1 VHFQKQPGKLRSRA
15 YWGNTEYTVM
25 SANIFISFASQDRKI
40 ASTLCKALESRGF
53 ECWISDRD
61 ILPGENFQIAIV
73 QAIRRAKIMLL
84 VFTGNSNNSQE
95 MTKELALA
103 SQQKLIVIPLRVE
116 DVAPNDA
123 FAYEFATR
131 QWIDCFADW
140 EFAMDQLSQRISN
153 AIAAHPDSASPVVAG
168 AQARAADFAP
178 VTAESGKAP
187 VEAATPAVEA
197 PTLAVAPAAE
207 EPGSVHV
214 APAISIS
221 DLMSKSRDSRPQS
234 VDLVDLEDEA
244 ISQAALAA
252 AAPRSKT
259 PLRLALMA
267 AGLAAVVGLGLAIPA
282 LMHSKPATAQV
293 AQTPPPVATPRIA
306 VATLQ
311 PLDPGQAPPGEAA
324 ASPTDAAA
332 PAADKPAPKRKARK
346 VAAPTVDIP
355 Y

>member
-1 VHFQKQPGKLRSRA
+1 
-15 YWGNTEYTVM
+15 M

-153 AIAAHPDSASPVVAG
+153 AVAVHPDTSTLAKAT
-168 AQARAADFAP
+168 ARASDFAP
-178 VTAESGKAP
+178 VLDETPPAAAAPAPDATPVES
-187 VEAATPAVEA
+187 VEAAPKD
-197 PTLAVAPAAE
+197 
-207 EPGSVHV
+207 EPPGTVHLT
-214 APAISIS
+214 PAISIS
-221 DLMSKSRDSRPQS
+221 ELMTKSRDARAQPIE
-234 VDLVDLEDEA
+234 LVDLEDD
-244 ISQAALAA
+244 ALGEDASA
-252 AAPRSKT
+252 DAPRGKA
-259 PLRLALMA
+259 LRLALIA
-267 AGLAAVVGLGLAIPA
+267 AGLAAVVGLGLTVPGMLRAKTAAAPQV
-282 LMHSKPATAQV
+282 ATAPAV
-293 AQTPPPVATPRIA
+293 PAQPRIA

-311 PLDPGQAPPGEAA
+311 PLDPGQPPPGEAA
-324 ASPTDAAA
+324 AVPTDGTL
-332 PAADKPAPKRKARK
+332 PAEDKPTPKRKARK
-346 VAAPTVDIP
+346 AAAPTVDIP

>member
-1 VHFQKQPGKLRSRA
+1 
-15 YWGNTEYTVM
+15 M

-73 QAIRRAKIMLL
+73 QAIRRSKIMLL

-153 AIAAHPDSASPVVAG
+153 AVAIHPATVVPVVTG
-168 AQARAADFAP
+168 AVARAADFAP
-178 VTAESGKAP
+178 VAPEVSKVAPEPVGAAPDKASEAVSDKAP
-187 VEAATPAVEA
+187 EAGLEQ
-197 PTLAVAPAAE
+197 
-207 EPGSVHV
+207 PGTVHI

-221 DLMSKSRDSRPQS
+221 ELMTKSRGAREQPIE
-234 VDLVDLEDEA
+234 LVDLEDSAE
-244 ISQAALAA
+244 IEP
-252 AAPRSKT
+252 APRGKA
-259 PLRLALMA
+259 LRLALIA
-267 AGLAAVVGLGLAIPA
+267 AGLAAVVGLGLTVPGMMRTKAPA
-282 LMHSKPATAQV
+282 VAQV
-293 AQTPPPVATPRIA
+293 AATPAKPIQPRIA

-311 PLDPGQAPPGEAA
+311 PLEPGQVPPGEAGTVA
-324 ASPTDAAA
+324 ADGTPI
-332 PAADKPAPKRKARK
+332 PEDKPAPKRKVRK
-346 VAAPTVDIP
+346 AAAPTVDIP

>member
-1 VHFQKQPGKLRSRA
+1 
-15 YWGNTEYTVM
+15 M

-153 AIAAHPDSASPVVAG
+153 AVAIHPDMPALAKAS
-168 AQARAADFAP
+168 ARASDFAP
-178 VTAESGKAP
+178 VVAEAPLAP
-187 VEAATPAVEA
+187 VVPTPDATPAETIEA
-197 PTLAVAPAAE
+197 APQDIPE
-207 EPGSVHV
+207 QPGTVHV

-221 DLMSKSRDSRPQS
+221 DLMTKSRDARIGPT
-234 VDLVDLEDEA
+234 DLVDMTDDLTDEA
-244 ISQAALAA
+244 SAD
-252 AAPRSKT
+252 APRGKAG
-259 PLRLALMA
+259 RLVLIA
-267 AGLAAVVGLGLAIPA
+267 AGLAAVVGLGMTLPGMLRAKTPATPQVAASPTIPA
-282 LMHSKPATAQV
+282 Q
-293 AQTPPPVATPRIA
+293 PRIA

-311 PLDPGQAPPGEAA
+311 PLDPGQTPPGEAA
-324 ASPTDAAA
+324 VVPTDGPL
-332 PAADKPAPKRKARK
+332 PAEAKPLPKRKARK
-346 VAAPTVDIP
+346 AAAPTVDIP

>member
-1 VHFQKQPGKLRSRA
+1 
-15 YWGNTEYTVM
+15 M

-153 AIAAHPDSASPVVAG
+153 AVAIHPDTPTPAAAG
-168 AQARAADFAP
+168 ALARASEFTPLAP
-178 VTAESGKAP
+178 PAP
-187 VEAATPAVEA
+187 PEAAEA
-197 PTLAVAPAAE
+197 TAPEPPAAE
-207 EPGSVHV
+207 VGAIHV

-221 DLMSKSRDSRPQS
+221 DLMTRSRDARAQPME
-234 VDLVDLEDEA
+234 LVDLEDD
-244 ISQAALAA
+244 ALGAA
-252 AAPRSKT
+252 AATGAPRGKAM
-259 PLRLALMA
+259 RLALIA
-267 AGLAAVVGLGLAIPA
+267 AGLAAVVGLGLTIPGMLRA
-282 LMHSKPATAQV
+282 KAPAAPQV
-293 AQTPPPVATPRIA
+293 AAAPAPPAKPMIA

-311 PLDPGQAPPGEAA
+311 PLDPGQPPPGEVAA
-324 ASPTDAAA
+324 T
-332 PAADKPAPKRKARK
+332 PADEPVAVQDKPAPKRKARK
-346 VAAPTVDIP
+346 VAAPAVDIP

>member
-1 VHFQKQPGKLRSRA
+1 M
-15 YWGNTEYTVM
+15 VM

-103 SQQKLIVIPLRVE
+103 SQQTLIVIPLRVE

-153 AIAAHPDSASPVVAG
+153 AVAVHPDTPTPVA
-168 AQARAADFAP
+168 ARASARASDFAP
-178 VTAESGKAP
+178 VL
-187 VEAATPAVEA
+187 VETP
-197 PTLAVAPAAE
+197 PAAE
-207 EPGSVHV
+207 APADDAPAETLKAAVEQPGAVHV
-214 APAISIS
+214 TPAISIS
-221 DLMSKSRDSRPQS
+221 DLMTKSRDARSQPIT
-234 VDLVDLEDEA
+234 LVDLEDDA
-244 ISQAALAA
+244 FPDAAND
-252 AAPRSKT
+252 APRGKAM
-259 PLRLALMA
+259 RIALIA
-267 AGLAAVVGLGLAIPA
+267 AGLAAVAGLGLTVPGMLRAKTPA
-282 LMHSKPATAQV
+282 APQV
-293 AQTPPPVATPRIA
+293 AAAPPVPAQPRIA

-311 PLDPGQAPPGEAA
+311 PLDPGQAPPSEAA
-324 ASPTDAAA
+324 ATPAEGTA
-332 PAADKPAPKRKARK
+332 PVEDKPAPKRKARK

>member
-1 VHFQKQPGKLRSRA
+1 
-15 YWGNTEYTVM
+15 M

-153 AIAAHPDSASPVVAG
+153 AVAVHPDTPTPAV
-168 AQARAADFAP
+168 ARASARASDFAP
-178 VTAESGKAP
+178 VVSEAP
-187 VEAATPAVEA
+187 APAKAATPDKAQVGEA
-197 PTLAVAPAAE
+197 AKEPAE
-207 EPGSVHV
+207 QPGTVHV

-221 DLMSKSRDSRPQS
+221 DLMAKSRDSRAQS
-234 VDLVDLEDEA
+234 IELVDLEDDA
-244 ISQAALAA
+244 VDAPTTAPRGKAMRLALIAAGLVAMVGLAVAVPGLMRAKTPAAPQVA
-252 AAPRSKT
+252 AAP
-259 PLRLALMA
+259 
-267 AGLAAVVGLGLAIPA
+267 VVPA
-282 LMHSKPATAQV
+282 HPM
-293 AQTPPPVATPRIA
+293 IA

-311 PLDPGQAPPGEAA
+311 PLDPGQPAPG
-324 ASPTDAAA
+324 DAAA
-332 PAADKPAPKRKARK
+332 TPTDGTVPAEDKPAPKRKARK
-346 VAAPTVDIP
+346 AAAATVDIP

>member
-1 VHFQKQPGKLRSRA
+1 
-15 YWGNTEYTVM
+15 M

-153 AIAAHPDSASPVVAG
+153 AIAVHPDAPNPVVAR
-168 AQARAADFAP
+168 ASARASDFAP
-178 VTAESGKAP
+178 VVDQSP
-187 VEAATPAVEA
+187 
-197 PTLAVAPAAE
+197 PAAE
-207 EPGSVHV
+207 APADDTPVETLKAAVDQPGAVHV
-214 APAISIS
+214 TPAISIS
-221 DLMSKSRDSRPQS
+221 DLMTKSRDARVRPIE
-234 VDLVDLEDEA
+234 LVDLEDDA
-244 ISQAALAA
+244 VAGAAND
-252 AAPRSKT
+252 APRGKA
-259 PLRLALMA
+259 LRLALIA
-267 AGLAAVVGLGLAIPA
+267 AGLAAVVGLGLTVPGMLRAKTPA
-282 LMHSKPATAQV
+282 APQV
-293 AQTPPPVATPRIA
+293 AAAPAVPAQPRIA

-324 ASPTDAAA
+324 AVAAPTDGTL
-332 PAADKPAPKRKARK
+332 PVEDKPAPKRKVRK

>member
-1 VHFQKQPGKLRSRA
+1 
-15 YWGNTEYTVM
+15 M

-153 AIAAHPDSASPVVAG
+153 AIAVHPDTASPAVAS

-178 VTAESGKAP
+178 VTPEVAKTPAK
-187 VEAATPAVEA
+187 VEAAAIEA
-197 PTLAVAPAAE
+197 PQTVVEPAIE
-207 EPGSVHV
+207 QPGTVHM
-214 APAISIS
+214 APAISMS
-221 DLMSKSRDSRPQS
+221 DLMSKSRDTRSQPIE
-234 VDLVDLEDEA
+234 LVDIEDEA

-252 AAPRSKT
+252 APRSKA

-267 AGLAAVVGLGLAIPA
+267 LGLAAVVGLGLAIPA

-293 AQTPPPVATPRIA
+293 AATPAPPATPRIA

-311 PLDPGQAPPGEAA
+311 PLDPGQPAPSDAA
-324 ASPTDAAA
+324 ASASAAPAEAAA
-332 PAADKPAPKRKARK
+332 PAEDKPAPKRKARK
-346 VAAPTVDIP
+346 AAAPTVDIP